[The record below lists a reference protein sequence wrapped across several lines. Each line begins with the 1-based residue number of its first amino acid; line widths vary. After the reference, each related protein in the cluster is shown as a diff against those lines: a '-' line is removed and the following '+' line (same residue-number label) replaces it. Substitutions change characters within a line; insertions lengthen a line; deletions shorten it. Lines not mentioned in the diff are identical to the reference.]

1 MEEYM
6 ILNDVCRIVGEQL
19 NKNAE
24 NMTAQTSFKEDLG
37 VDSLDVVEIVMALEE
52 FFNVEI
58 DDDKV
63 LQFNT
68 IGDVVSYIES
78 LNK

>member
-1 MEEYM
+1 M